1 MADRYVISI
10 QNPKIS
16 LEVLVWDREERRILV
31 SYSYPELSIA
41 AQSAAKDKCNGWLK
55 EYLCVENAKRMERQ

>member
-10 QNPKIS
+10 QNPEIS
-16 LEVLVWDREERRILV
+16 LEVLVWDREERRVLV

-41 AQSAAKDKCNGWLK
+41 AQAAAKDKCNRWLK
-55 EYLCVENAKRMERQ
+55 EYL